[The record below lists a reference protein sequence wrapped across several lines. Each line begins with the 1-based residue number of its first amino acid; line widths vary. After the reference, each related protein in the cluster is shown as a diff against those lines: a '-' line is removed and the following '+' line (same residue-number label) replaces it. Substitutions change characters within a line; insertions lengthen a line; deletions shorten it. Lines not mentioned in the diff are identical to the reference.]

1 MRLPATKICR
11 DTSSSVL
18 LVAALLLTFACGKK
32 GPPLAPLTLVPDAAG
47 GVAAR
52 RIGSTVYLQM
62 LAPAKNANGPG
73 VVALDHL
80 EVFAVTVP
88 AGMLAPPNRD
98 LLTTSHLVGQIAIK
112 PPPSDDETADSES
125 ATEDP
130 RPAPGDRVT
139 FVEPLTEKQLQP
151 TPDVKFQPIPAAAA
165 PAAGKPATPA
175 AAPPST
181 QSAPPTEAP
190 VPTPAAPVEAAAP
203 PPGSAPS
210 QTPAEPS
217 ATAAQAAAL
226 PAPPAVAAQA
236 PAAAA
241 AAALLASSSPTHPV
255 RVYIVR
261 GVTRKGRPGQPSPR
275 VVVPLV
281 DPPPAPGGGSV
292 AFSES
297 AVTVTWIPPVADP
310 GAAAPLKFNVYPAA
324 APKAAASPAPAQPAT
339 QPAAP
344 VPLNPE
350 PIAEARLEHSGAQP
364 GVEQCFVVRT
374 VKKVED
380 ATLESEPSKPLC
392 VTPKDIFPPAAPK
405 GLAIVAMDGGVMNLI
420 WDANTEPDL
429 AGYVVLRGE
438 APGDT
443 LQPLT
448 PQPIGETRY
457 TDATV
462 KPGVRYVYAIV
473 AVDRAVPPNRSAPS
487 GRVEETAR

>member
-1 MRLPATKICR
+1 
-11 DTSSSVL
+11 
-18 LVAALLLTFACGKK
+18 
-32 GPPLAPLTLVPDAAG
+32 
-47 GVAAR
+47 
-52 RIGSTVYLQM
+52 
-62 LAPAKNANGPG
+62 
-73 VVALDHL
+73 
-80 EVFAVTVP
+80 
-88 AGMLAPPNRD
+88 
-98 LLTTSHLVGQIAIK
+98 
-112 PPPSDDETADSES
+112 
-125 ATEDP
+125 
-130 RPAPGDRVT
+130 
-139 FVEPLTEKQLQP
+139 
-151 TPDVKFQPIPAAAA
+151 
-165 PAAGKPATPA
+165 
-175 AAPPST
+175 
-181 QSAPPTEAP
+181 
-190 VPTPAAPVEAAAP
+190 
-203 PPGSAPS
+203 
-210 QTPAEPS
+210 
-217 ATAAQAAAL
+217 
-226 PAPPAVAAQA
+226 VAAQA

-350 PIAEARLEHSGAQP
+350 PIAEARLEHPGAQP